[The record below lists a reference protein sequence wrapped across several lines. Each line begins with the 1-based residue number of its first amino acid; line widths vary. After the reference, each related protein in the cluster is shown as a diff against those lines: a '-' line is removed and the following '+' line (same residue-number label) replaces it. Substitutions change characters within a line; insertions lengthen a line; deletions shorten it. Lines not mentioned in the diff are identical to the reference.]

1 MEELTLASGSP
12 RRRQLL
18 EQLGLRFDV
27 CPADIDESPL
37 AGEDPRRYV
46 ARLAEE
52 KAAAVAD
59 GGVRVVRAA
68 PADVVLAADTAVDV
82 DGAIVGKPASEADA
96 GRILR
101 ALSGRVHRVHT
112 GVAVRATGG
121 TDVFVVTTS
130 VRFVE
135 LTSAAIDWYV
145 ATGEPMDAAGAYAIQ
160 GAGGAFVLSI
170 EGSLSNVVGLP
181 LAETLARLSAAGV
194 VLRPRPR
201 SPSRGAAQ
209 GER

>member
-1 MEELTLASGSP
+1 MERLTLASGSP

-27 CPADIDESPL
+27 CPPDIDETPA

-52 KAAAVAD
+52 KAAAVPD
-59 GGVRVVRAA
+59 GGARALRGA
-68 PADVVLAADTAVDV
+68 PIGVVLAADTALDV

-96 GRILR
+96 RRILR

-112 GVAVRATGG
+112 GVAVRAVGG

-135 LTSAAIDWYV
+135 LSGAAIDWYV

-170 EGSLSNVVGLP
+170 EGSFSNVVGLP

-194 VLRPRPR
+194 VPGAGPVWPRR
-201 SPSRGAAQ
+201 AAH
-209 GER
+209 GGR